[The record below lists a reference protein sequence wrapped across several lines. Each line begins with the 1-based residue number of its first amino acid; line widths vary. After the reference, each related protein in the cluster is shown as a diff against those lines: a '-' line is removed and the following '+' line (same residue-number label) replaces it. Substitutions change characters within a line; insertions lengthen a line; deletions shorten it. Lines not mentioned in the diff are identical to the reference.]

1 MANRDYR
8 YNVEHLVEINNELGE
23 SPLWYQNS
31 QTLFWVDIQKNLLCQ
46 YSLRTHLLKTLHLNI
61 IPTSIAIRKTKDL
74 LVSADK
80 SIMAYDIEK
89 HEFIVL
95 KKNVFITD
103 KMRFNDGSVDPA
115 GRYWIGTMD
124 YEARNPIGLLYKFNT
139 DYSTEVMEN
148 NLVIS
153 NGIGWSPDRRKMYL
167 TDSFFKKI
175 YIYDY
180 NMSNGSIDNKHV
192 FVDSEEEEGV
202 PDGLTVDSQ
211 GCVWSARWDGWKI
224 NRYDPNG
231 EKILEIK
238 LPVSRPTSCTFGG
251 DNLNLLFI
259 TSAKMGL
266 PNNWE
271 NEQPMAGDIFIFDA
285 AVKGL
290 KENEYNG

>member
-1 MANRDYR
+1 
-8 YNVEHLVEINNELGE
+8 
-23 SPLWYQNS
+23 
-31 QTLFWVDIQKNLLCQ
+31 
-46 YSLRTHLLKTLHLNI
+46 
-61 IPTSIAIRKTKDL
+61 
-74 LVSADK
+74 
-80 SIMAYDIEK
+80 
-89 HEFIVL
+89 
-95 KKNVFITD
+95 
-103 KMRFNDGSVDPA
+103 
-115 GRYWIGTMD
+115 
-124 YEARNPIGLLYKFNT
+124 
-139 DYSTEVMEN
+139 
-148 NLVIS
+148 
-153 NGIGWSPDRRKMYL
+153 MYL